1 MGTSGTELG
10 TESNKELESFNG
22 LHSIKFLN
30 DIKLGSNV
38 LRLLEEMNKG
48 LHKKD
53 FIRSQEMQCQN
64 NCLMT
69 ISSD

>member
-1 MGTSGTELG
+1 MRTSGTELG

-22 LHSIKFLN
+22 LHFITFLN

-48 LHKKD
+48 LHKKEKPRD
-53 FIRSQEMQCQN
+53 AMSE
-64 NCLMT
+64 
-69 ISSD
+69 